1 MKLLH
6 LSDLHIGKRL
16 NEYTLTEDQQH
27 ILGEIIQ
34 IIDNKK
40 PHGIII
46 AGDIYDKTTPSAEA
60 IQLFDNFLVELSERN
75 LKVYTISGN
84 HDSPERIAFAS
95 RIINKT
101 GIHLSPVY
109 DGIIEPITENDQYGK
124 INIYMLPF
132 IKPIHVRKYH
142 PDADI
147 VTYTDAI
154 KTTID
159 NMKIDTSERNIL
171 ITHQFITGA
180 KRSESED
187 ISVGGTDNVDGTI
200 LEPFDYVALGHL
212 HKAQS
217 VGKETIRY
225 CGTPLKYSF
234 SEAADSKTITIVDIK
249 EKGTINIETIP
260 LTPKRDMR
268 EIRGAYIDIT
278 SKKYYQNTNTD
289 DYIHITLTDEDDIL
303 DALGKLRTIYPNIM
317 KLDYDNQRTRAQS
330 NIPNS
335 PSIANKKPI
344 ELFSDFYQI
353 QNNQEMTKEQYDYI
367 TNIIEEISEAK

>member
-1 MKLLH
+1 MKLIH

-16 NEYTLTEDQQH
+16 NEYTLIEDQQH

-34 IIDNKK
+34 IIDKEK
-40 PHGIII
+40 PEGIII

-60 IQLFDNFLVELSERN
+60 IQLFDNFLVQLSQRN
-75 LKVYTISGN
+75 LKVYIISGN

-95 RIINKT
+95 RIMNKT

-109 DGIIEPITENDQYGK
+109 DGNIEPITQNDEYGK
-124 INIYMLPF
+124 INIYMIPF
-132 IKPIHVRKYH
+132 IKPIHVRRYH
-142 PDADI
+142 PEANI
-147 VTYTDAI
+147 ISYTDAI
-154 KTTID
+154 KTIIENLGID
-159 NMKIDTSERNIL
+159 YSERNIL

-187 ISVGGTDNVDGTI
+187 ISVGGTDNIDGTI
-200 LEPFDYVALGHL
+200 LEIFDYVPLGHL
-212 HKAQS
+212 HKAQN

-234 SEAADSKTITIVDIK
+234 SEANDSKTVTIIDIK
-249 EKGTINIETIP
+249 DKGNINIDTIP

-268 EIRGAYIDIT
+268 EIRGKYIDIT
-278 SKKYYQNTNTD
+278 SKKFYENTNTD

-330 NIPNS
+330 IIPNS
-335 PSIANKKPI
+335 PSVANKKPI
-344 ELFSDFYQI
+344 ELFSDFYEM

-367 TNIIEEISEAK
+367 SQIIEEISEAK